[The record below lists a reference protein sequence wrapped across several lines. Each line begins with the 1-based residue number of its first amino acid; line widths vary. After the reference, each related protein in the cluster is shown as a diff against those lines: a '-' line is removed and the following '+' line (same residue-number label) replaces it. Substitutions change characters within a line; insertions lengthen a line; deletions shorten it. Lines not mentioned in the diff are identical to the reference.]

1 MAYDSGWLP
10 SLKSNKEPR
19 ALVVQL
25 PGSKKNTIE
34 TILRTY
40 MVYLFEELEVERN
53 DRTDAEL
60 TIATFDDLGETPVN
74 DLEVEG
80 YLIEKRDYHT
90 TIKAE
95 TEQGLMYGLFSLMKQ
110 LQLGNK
116 LHTIDALERPASPIR
131 MINHWDNMD
140 GTVERGYA
148 GRSLF
153 FENNAFI
160 HDEERITAYAE
171 MLASVGINALTM
183 NNVNVH
189 EVETYLIDES
199 LLPDVA
205 KHAAIFEKYGI
216 SLYLSINYASP
227 IVLGKLDS
235 ADPLDKAVI
244 SWWKKQAEIIYRY
257 VPNLGGFVVKADS
270 EHRPGPFTYGRTH
283 ADGANMLAAAIAP
296 FGGTVFWRCFVYD
309 CLQDWRDRTTDRARA
324 AYDHFAK
331 LDGQFAENVILQIKS
346 GPMDFQVREPVTPL
360 FGALK
365 QTNHV
370 IEFQI
375 AQEYTGQQ
383 IDVCFLPP
391 MWQEILEFDTHAKGE
406 GTTVAKI
413 VTGNVYKPLR
423 MGMTAVVNTGRDSN
437 WTGHTFAQAN
447 LYSYG
452 MIAWNPEVD
461 VKRLS
466 SDWTMQTFPQVPEKT
481 IQFIEEVLRESWEV
495 YESYT
500 APLGVGWMVN
510 TGHHYGPDVNGYEYS
525 PWGTYHFSD
534 RDGMGVDRTDSGSGF
549 YRQYKPEVQAIYGER
564 EFCPDELLLFFHHV
578 PYRHR
583 LKSGKTV
590 IQYIYDSHFA
600 GVEKVEQWAN
610 EWSTYK
616 ETVPKHQADH
626 IEAKFDAQ
634 VKNAKEWRDRINTYY
649 YRMSGIED
657 SKGRTIYK

>member
-10 SLKSNKEPR
+10 SLKSNKELR
-19 ALVVQL
+19 TLVVQL

-40 MVYLFEELEVERN
+40 MVYLFEELEVKRN

-60 TIATFDDLGETPVN
+60 TIATFEDLGETPVN
-74 DLEVEG
+74 DLGGEG
-80 YLIEKRDYHT
+80 YLIEKRDHHT

-95 TEQGLMYGLFSLMKQ
+95 TEQGLMYGLFFLMKQ

-116 LHTIDALERPASPIR
+116 LHTIDAFERPASPIR

-205 KHAAIFEKYGI
+205 KHAAIFKKYGI

-244 SWWKKQAEIIYRY
+244 SWWKKQAEIIYRH
-257 VPNLGGFVVKADS
+257 VPELGGFVVKADS

-283 ADGANMLAAAIAP
+283 ADGANMLAAAITP

-452 MIAWNPEVD
+452 MMAWNPEVD
-461 VKRLS
+461 VERLS
-466 SDWTMQTFPQVPEKT
+466 SDWTKQTFPQVPEKT

-534 RDGMGVDRTDSGSGF
+534 RDGMGVDRTDSGSGY
-549 YRQYKPEVQAIYGER
+549 YRQYEPEVQTIYGER
-564 EFCPDELLLFFHHV
+564 ESCPDELLLFFHHV

-590 IQYIYDSHFA
+590 IQHIYDSHFA

-610 EWSTYK
+610 EWSTFK

-634 VKNAKEWRDRINTYY
+634 LKNAKEWRDRINTYY